1 MEVEINWFK
10 PSGKWYGNTTIILSE
25 TEVLFLDNRTE
36 LENHIK
42 NHPYHNEF
50 IAVCDN
56 DLIGY
61 PIMILEES

>member
-10 PSGKWYGNTTIILSE
+10 PSEKWYGNTTIILSK
-25 TEVLFLDNRTE
+25 TEDFFLDNRTE

>member
-61 PIMILEES
+61 PITILEES